1 MKNKIN
7 PDNFISMFL
16 DGSGEIDCVNAEKAD
31 VFNKY
36 LYL

>member
-16 DGSGEIDCVNAEKAD
+16 DGSSGTDHVNSEMAEM
-31 VFNKY
+31 FNKY
-36 LYL
+36 